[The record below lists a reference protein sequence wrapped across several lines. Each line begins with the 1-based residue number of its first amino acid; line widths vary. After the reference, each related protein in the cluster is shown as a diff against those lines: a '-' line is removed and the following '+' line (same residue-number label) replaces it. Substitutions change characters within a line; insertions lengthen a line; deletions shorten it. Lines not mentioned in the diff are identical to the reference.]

1 MTYAEELAMAQAKA
15 REQYAGFTGNI
26 QKRNT
31 YGSAIWYAE
40 CQIRDGRKSRYIW
53 RNIGKMTKAEE

>member
-1 MTYAEELAMAQAKA
+1 MAQAKA